1 MEFKDLKALAD
12 LRKVVELEKLVWGF
26 DGEDVVP
33 IPLFV
38 IAIKRGGILIG
49 AFDDYGEMVGF
60 VYSLPGLRNGQKTQ
74 WSHMLGVTPG
84 QQSSGVG
91 YRLKC
96 EQRNR
101 ALGFGVDLIEWTY
114 DPLQAMNAY
123 FNFQKLGAI
132 VEEYGE
138 NVYGDTSSPLHRG
151 NPTDRFVAQWWIRG
165 SKVSDRIENVTSC
178 NKSKDL
184 WEVAAVNRAEPSGEW
199 VRCGSVDLVKS
210 ERELAV
216 ELPAEFNS
224 MLSGDPELAREWRT
238 ATREIFTT
246 YFARGYRVVD
256 FSLAKE
262 TNRGRYLLVQS
273 EI

>member
-1 MEFKDLKALAD
+1 MEFRDLKTLVD

-26 DGEDVVP
+26 EGEDVVP

-38 IAIKRGGILIG
+38 ITIKRGGILIG

-84 QQSSGVG
+84 QQGSGVG

-101 ALGFGVDLIEWTY
+101 ALGLGIDLIEWTY

-123 FNFQKLGAI
+123 FNFQKLGII

-151 NPTDRFVAQWWIRG
+151 NPTDRFVAQWWITG
-165 SKVSDRIENVTSC
+165 TKVSDRVKNVTSVSE
-178 NKSKDL
+178 NKDL
-184 WEVAAVNRAEPSGEW
+184 WKLATVNRAEPSGKW

-216 ELPAEFNS
+216 EIPSEFNS
-224 MLSGDPELAREWRT
+224 MLSGNPELAREWRT

-246 YFARGYRVVD
+246 YFARGYRVMD

-262 TNRGRYLLVQS
+262 TNRGRYLLVRD
-273 EI
+273 EM